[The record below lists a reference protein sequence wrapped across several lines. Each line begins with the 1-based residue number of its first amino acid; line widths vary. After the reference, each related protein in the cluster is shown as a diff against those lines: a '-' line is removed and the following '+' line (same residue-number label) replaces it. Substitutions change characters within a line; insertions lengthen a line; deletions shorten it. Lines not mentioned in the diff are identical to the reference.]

1 MTGVRMTATV
11 TAKSGDDNTA
21 VERIGRDS
29 HRRINNREVCPGSM
43 KQDQKDLNLL
53 DRARQEEPAPDFF
66 FQKKRGKKR
75 EKPRGKAPQQFEQRA
90 ARRA

>member
-1 MTGVRMTATV
+1 M

-21 VERIGRDS
+21 VERIGRRDS

-53 DRARQEEPAPDFF
+53 DRARQEEPAPDL
-66 FQKKRGKKR
+66 KKKEGKKK
-75 EKPRGKAPQQFEQRA
+75 ENPRGKAPQEFEQRA

>member
-1 MTGVRMTATV
+1 MIDRWTATV

-21 VERIGRDS
+21 VERIGRRDS

-66 FQKKRGKKR
+66 
-75 EKPRGKAPQQFEQRA
+75 
-90 ARRA
+90 

>member
-1 MTGVRMTATV
+1 MIDRWTATV

-53 DRARQEEPAPDFF
+53 DRARQEEPASDL
-66 FQKKRGKKR
+66 KKKR
-75 EKPRGKAPQQFEQRA
+75 EKKENPREKAPQEFEQRA